1 MEKIAVI
8 RRPIEKEMTT
18 FREVFDASLETSN
31 PLLKE
36 VLAYIRQRNGKMMR
50 PMLTM
55 LVAKAFGELSSG
67 AYHAAATM
75 EMLHTA
81 SLVHDDVVDE
91 SNERRGQP
99 SVNSAFNNKISV
111 LVGDYLL
118 STALHHASLTRNP
131 DIVIAV
137 SCLGQELSEGEIL
150 QLSNISNA
158 ELSETTYYEIIRK
171 KTAALF
177 ATCAQLGAMSSGA
190 SAEQVE
196 TFRLYGEKVGICFQ
210 IKDDIFDYF
219 DSPELGKPTGNDMLE
234 GKLTLPAIHAVNTH
248 GDDRA
253 RTRKVACRQPR
264 SPSSSP
270 SPRSTAASRM
280 PSRPCSVTMKRL
292 SPSPARSATPMS
304 APPSKPTPPMWSI
317 GRSDAGLPSHLMCD
331 RPCGLSFLCLPI
343 LQARQILASVAASS
357 YLCMQRDVHVH
368 AIDTYMSLYG
378 RRTCHIS
385 SDVRLFVGK
394 RYMLSP
400 VRYVPH
406 DLGQPSRGWCVGLSD
421 LKQTRI
427 WHVTF

>member
-158 ELSETTYYEIIRK
+158 ELSEATYYEIIRK

-253 RTRKVACRQPR
+253 RTLVQRVKEGRV
-264 SPSSSP
+264 
-270 SPRSTAASRM
+270 STVEVSELIAFTKEHGGIAY
-280 PSRPCSVTMKRL
+280 
-292 SPSPARSATPMS
+292 AE
-304 APPSKPTPPMWSI
+304 
-317 GRSDAGLPSHLMCD
+317 
-331 RPCGLSFLCLPI
+331 
-343 LQARQILASVAASS
+343 QA
-357 YLCMQRDVHVH
+357 MQRHYEEALRLARMVGD
-368 AIDTYMSLYG
+368 A
-378 RRTCHIS
+378 
-385 SDVRLFVGK
+385 DVRAALEA
-394 RYMLSP
+394 YAT
-400 VRYVPH
+400 YVV
-406 DLGQPSRGWCVGLSD
+406 DRT
-421 LKQTRI
+421 K
-427 WHVTF
+427 